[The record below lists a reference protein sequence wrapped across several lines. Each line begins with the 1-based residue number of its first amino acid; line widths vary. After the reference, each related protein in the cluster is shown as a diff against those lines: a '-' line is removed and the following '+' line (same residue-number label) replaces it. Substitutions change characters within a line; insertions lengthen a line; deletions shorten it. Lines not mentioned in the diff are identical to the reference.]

1 MKNKM
6 KRQPIECEKI
16 SANCTPDKGLI
27 SKMYKKHIQLKNR
40 KKKKSQTHK
49 KTNSLKKWPKY
60 QNRHLFQRRYLMA
73 MYMKRC
79 STSPTN
85 RKLYIKTVIRY
96 HLISVTMAIIKKM
109 R

>member
-40 KKKKSQTHK
+40 KKKKITHTQK
-49 KTNSLKKWPKY
+49 NKFT
-60 QNRHLFQRRYLMA
+60 
-73 MYMKRC
+73 
-79 STSPTN
+79 
-85 RKLYIKTVIRY
+85 
-96 HLISVTMAIIKKM
+96 
-109 R
+109 